1 MPHRYFQI
9 LKGADIMKKTIAV
22 MLSATLLLSFC
33 SVLRQNSSNNELV
46 AIAANEPYA
55 TDTTDNYTTIMG
67 DVNADG
73 VFSVS
78 DVVLFQK
85 WLLAVPDTYLANWKA
100 VDFYEDDVLNVFD
113 LTLMKRALIE
123 RINTFAETVQY
134 EAFSHDY
141 PYYHTV
147 PDLASKANQVFSGRV
162 KNISFEMLDME
173 TMQPLKD
180 GEGSQWTMLF
190 TVYEIEA
197 EEVYAGTPNSVK
209 LRIEGGISS
218 GYEKKQIA
226 LLGNERIPVMV
237 DVPALTIGTKY
248 LFALYHA
255 DDSEYSSILNP
266 LQSIYTESAE
276 QTGGFSAE
284 EIISYFS

>member
-1 MPHRYFQI
+1 
-9 LKGADIMKKTIAV
+9 MKKKMAV
-22 MLSATLLLSFC
+22 MLSATLLLSLCYVFGQD
-33 SVLRQNSSNNELV
+33 SYNTELV
-46 AIAANEPYA
+46 AIAASEPYSA
-55 TDTTDNYTTIMG
+55 DITDDNTVIMG

-85 WLLAVPDTYLANWKA
+85 WLLAVPDTYLSNWKA
-100 VDFYEDDVLNVFD
+100 ADFNEDDVLNVFD

-134 EAFSHDY
+134 EAFSRDY
-141 PYYHTV
+141 PYYNTV

-162 KNISFEMLDME
+162 KNISFEMLDMQ

-180 GEGSQWTMLF
+180 GEGSQWAMLF

-197 EEVYAGTPNSVK
+197 EEVYAGTPNIVK

-218 GYEKKQIA
+218 RYEKTQIA

-237 DVPALTIGTKY
+237 DLPALTIGTKY
-248 LFALYHA
+248 LFALYHT

>member
-1 MPHRYFQI
+1 M
-9 LKGADIMKKTIAV
+9 AV

-55 TDTTDNYTTIMG
+55 TDTADNYTTIMG

-85 WLLAVPDTYLANWKA
+85 WLLAVPDTYLSNWKA
-100 VDFYEDDVLNVFD
+100 ADFCDDDVLNVFD
-113 LTLMKRALIE
+113 LTLMKRTLIE
-123 RINTFAETVQY
+123 RINIFAENVQY
-134 EAFSHDY
+134 EAFSYDY
-141 PYYHTV
+141 PYYNTV

-162 KNISFEMLDME
+162 KNISFEMLDMQ

-180 GEGSQWTMLF
+180 GEGSQWAMLF

-197 EEVYAGTPNSVK
+197 EEVYAGSPNIVK

-218 GYEKKQIA
+218 GYEKTQIA

-237 DVPALTIGTKY
+237 DLPALTIGTKY

>member
-1 MPHRYFQI
+1 
-9 LKGADIMKKTIAV
+9 MKKTMAV

-55 TDTTDNYTTIMG
+55 TDTADNYTTIMG

-123 RINTFAETVQY
+123 IINTFAETVQY

-141 PYYHTV
+141 PYYNTV

-162 KNISFEMLDME
+162 KNISFEMLDLQ

-180 GEGSQWTMLF
+180 GEGSQWAMLF

-266 LQSIYTESAE
+266 LQSIYTEDEVKES
-276 QTGGFSAE
+276 GFSADD
-284 EIISYFS
+284 IISYFQ

>member
-1 MPHRYFQI
+1 
-9 LKGADIMKKTIAV
+9 MKKTMAV

-55 TDTTDNYTTIMG
+55 TDTADNYTTIMG

-162 KNISFEMLDME
+162 KNISFEMLDMQ

-180 GEGSQWTMLF
+180 GEGSHWAMLF

-266 LQSIYTESAE
+266 LQSIYTEDAAK
-276 QTGGFSAE
+276 TGGFSAA
-284 EIISYFS
+284 EIITYFS

>member
-1 MPHRYFQI
+1 
-9 LKGADIMKKTIAV
+9 MKKTMAV

-33 SVLRQNSSNNELV
+33 SVLRHNSSNNELV

-55 TDTTDNYTTIMG
+55 TDTADNYTTIMG

-180 GEGSQWTMLF
+180 GEGSQWAMLF

>member
-1 MPHRYFQI
+1 
-9 LKGADIMKKTIAV
+9 MKKTMAV

-55 TDTTDNYTTIMG
+55 TDTADNYTTIMG

-180 GEGSQWTMLF
+180 GEGSQWAMLF

>member
-9 LKGADIMKKTIAV
+9 LKGADIMKKTMAV

-55 TDTTDNYTTIMG
+55 TDTADNYTTIMG

-134 EAFSHDY
+134 EA
-141 PYYHTV
+141 
-147 PDLASKANQVFSGRV
+147 N
-162 KNISFEMLDME
+162 
-173 TMQPLKD
+173 
-180 GEGSQWTMLF
+180 
-190 TVYEIEA
+190 
-197 EEVYAGTPNSVK
+197 
-209 LRIEGGISS
+209 
-218 GYEKKQIA
+218 
-226 LLGNERIPVMV
+226 
-237 DVPALTIGTKY
+237 TI
-248 LFALYHA
+248 L
-255 DDSEYSSILNP
+255 
-266 LQSIYTESAE
+266 
-276 QTGGFSAE
+276 
-284 EIISYFS
+284 

>member
-1 MPHRYFQI
+1 
-9 LKGADIMKKTIAV
+9 MKKKMAV
-22 MLSATLLLSFC
+22 MLSATLLLSLC
-33 SVLRQNSSNNELV
+33 SVFGKDSYNIELV
-46 AIAANEPYA
+46 AIAASEPYSVDI
-55 TDTTDNYTTIMG
+55 TDDNTVIIG

-85 WLLAVPDTYLANWKA
+85 WLLAVPDTYLSNWKA
-100 VDFYEDDVLNVFD
+100 ADFCDDDVLNVFD
-113 LTLMKRALIE
+113 LTLMKRTLIE
-123 RINTFAETVQY
+123 RINIFAENVQY
-134 EAFSHDY
+134 EAFSYDY
-141 PYYHTV
+141 PYYNTV

-162 KNISFEMLDME
+162 KNISFEMLDMQ

-180 GEGSQWTMLF
+180 GEGSQWAMLF

-197 EEVYAGTPNSVK
+197 EEVYAGSPNIVK

-218 GYEKKQIA
+218 GYEKTQIA

-237 DVPALTIGTKY
+237 DLPALTIGTKY